1 MRANLGTGAAGMP
14 LLGGIEAG
22 GTKLVCAVSTNPARG
37 LLARTRFS
45 TGDDPSALLAQV
57 CEWFAAQ
64 ERQQGSLA
72 ALGVAS
78 FGPLDLDPRSPTYG
92 FITTTPKR
100 GWAQCDVLG
109 PLRRAFPGRPIG
121 FDTDVNGAA
130 LGEGRFGAARGLED
144 FLYITVGTGIG
155 GGGLARGSLLHG
167 LVHPEMGHIAMPRL
181 DGDSFE
187 GACPFHGRCWEG
199 LCSGPAIARRVGA
212 PAELLAADHPEWER
226 VARYMGFA
234 LGTLTCVV
242 SPRRIVLGGSVRR
255 AGQLGETEFFRR
267 MRAELARALGGYIES
282 PALRDRGLD
291 GFLVPPELGDDAGVL
306 GALALAQDA
315 LLQSAPPR

>member
-1 MRANLGTGAAGMP
+1 MRVERASRDAATP
-14 LLGGIEAG
+14 LYGGLEAG
-22 GTKLVCAVSTNPARG
+22 GTKLVCAVSSNPARG
-37 LLARTRFS
+37 ALAQVRFS

-57 CEWFAAQ
+57 CEWFTEQ
-64 ERQQGSLA
+64 ERAWAPLA

-100 GWAQCDVLG
+100 GWAQCDLLG
-109 PLRRAFPGRPIG
+109 PLRRAFPRRPIG

-155 GGGLARGSLLHG
+155 GGGLARGALLHG

-181 DGDSFE
+181 DGDTFE

-212 PAELLAADHPEWER
+212 SAETLAADHPEWER
-226 VARYMGFA
+226 VTRYMGVA

-255 AGQLGETEFFRR
+255 AGQLGEAEFFRR
-267 MRAELARALGGYIES
+267 TRAALAGALGGYIDS
-282 PALRDRGLD
+282 PALRERGLD
-291 GFLVPPELGDDAGVL
+291 GFLVPPELGDDAGVF

-315 LLQSAPPR
+315 LAEAARSR